1 MKISKH
7 LTLEEC
13 TRSATADRLGIV
25 NNNPNQSIIENMQ
38 LLAEKVFEP
47 IREHF
52 KTPIYVSSM
61 YRGLNLNQAIKGSI
75 TSRHCSGQA
84 MDIDM
89 DSKGKPTNKEI
100 FDYIKK
106 NLEFD
111 QMIAEFPVKGQ
122 PSWVHVSYTNAKN
135 RKQILVA
142 KKINGKT
149 VYINYKNDKDLI

>member
-1 MKISKH
+1 MQISKH

-13 TRSATADRLGIV
+13 TRSATADKLGIV
-25 NNNPNQSIIENMQ
+25 NNNPNQSVIDNMK

-52 KTPIYVSSM
+52 KAPIHVSSV

-75 TSRHCSGQA
+75 TSQHCAGQA

-89 DSKGKPTNKEI
+89 DSKGKPTNKEV
-100 FDYIKK
+100 FDYIRK

-111 QMIAEFPVKGQ
+111 QLINEFDC
-122 PSWVHVSYTNAKN
+122 SWIHVSYVKGKN
-135 RKQILVA
+135 RKQVLKA
-142 KKINGKT
+142 KKVNGRT
-149 VYINYKNDKDLI
+149 TYETYK

>member
-75 TSRHCSGQA
+75 TSQHCSGQA

-89 DSKGKPTNKEI
+89 DSKGKPTNKDI
-100 FDYIKK
+100 FDFIKK

-111 QMIAEFPVKGQ
+111 QMIWEFGNDKQ
-122 PSWVHVSYTNAKN
+122 PDWVHVSYTSAKN
-135 RKQILVA
+135 RKQILKA

-149 VYINYKNDKDLI
+149 TYENFK

>member
-13 TRSATADRLGIV
+13 TRSETADRLGIV

-75 TSRHCSGQA
+75 TSQHCSGQA

-89 DSKGKPTNKEI
+89 DSKGKPTNKDI
-100 FDYIKK
+100 FDFIKK
-106 NLEFD
+106 NLEWD
-111 QMIAEFPVKGQ
+111 QMIWEFGNDKQ
-122 PSWVHVSYTNAKN
+122 PDWVHVSYTSGKN
-135 RKQILVA
+135 RKQILKA

-149 VYINYKNDKDLI
+149 TYENFK

>member
-13 TRSATADRLGIV
+13 TRSATADKLGIV

-52 KTPIYVSSM
+52 KTPIHVSSM

-75 TSRHCSGQA
+75 TSQHCSGQA

-89 DSKGKPTNKEI
+89 DSKGKPTNKDI
-100 FDYIKK
+100 FDFIKK

-111 QMIAEFPVKGQ
+111 QMIWEFGNDKQ
-122 PSWVHVSYTNAKN
+122 PDWVHVSYTSSKN
-135 RKQILVA
+135 RKQILKA

-149 VYINYKNDKDLI
+149 TYENFK

>member
-13 TRSATADRLGIV
+13 TRSATADKLGIV

-52 KTPIYVSSM
+52 KTPIHVSSM

-75 TSRHCSGQA
+75 TSQHCSGQA

-89 DSKGKPTNKEI
+89 DSKGKPTNKDI
-100 FDYIKK
+100 FDFIKK

-111 QMIAEFPVKGQ
+111 QMIWEFGNDKQ
-122 PSWVHVSYTNAKN
+122 PDWVHVSYTSSKN
-135 RKQILVA
+135 RKQILKA
-142 KKINGKT
+142 KKINGRTTYENFK
-149 VYINYKNDKDLI
+149 

>member
-13 TRSATADRLGIV
+13 TRSATADKLGIV

-75 TSRHCSGQA
+75 TSQHCSGQA

-89 DSKGKPTNKEI
+89 DSKGKPTNKDI
-100 FDYIKK
+100 FDFIKK

-111 QMIAEFPVKGQ
+111 QMIWEFGNDKQ
-122 PSWVHVSYTNAKN
+122 PDWVHVSYTSGKN
-135 RKQILVA
+135 RKQILKA

-149 VYINYKNDKDLI
+149 TYENFK

>member
-13 TRSATADRLGIV
+13 TRSETADRLGIV

-75 TSRHCSGQA
+75 TSQHCSGQA

-89 DSKGKPTNKEI
+89 DSKGKPTNKDI
-100 FDYIKK
+100 FDFIKK

-111 QMIAEFPVKGQ
+111 QMIWEFGNDKQ
-122 PSWVHVSYTNAKN
+122 PDWVHVSYTSGKN
-135 RKQILVA
+135 RKQILKA

-149 VYINYKNDKDLI
+149 TYENFK

>member
-13 TRSATADRLGIV
+13 TRSETADRLGIV

-52 KTPIYVSSM
+52 KTPIHVSSM

-75 TSRHCSGQA
+75 TSQHCSGQA

-89 DSKGKPTNKEI
+89 DSKGKPTNKDI
-100 FDYIKK
+100 FDFIKK

-111 QMIAEFPVKGQ
+111 QMIWEFGNDKQ
-122 PSWVHVSYTNAKN
+122 PDWVHVSYTSSKN
-135 RKQILVA
+135 RKQILKA
-142 KKINGKT
+142 KKINGRTTYENFK
-149 VYINYKNDKDLI
+149 

>member
-13 TRSATADRLGIV
+13 TRSATADKLGIV

-52 KTPIYVSSM
+52 KTPIHVTSM

-75 TSRHCSGQA
+75 TSQHCSGQA

-89 DSKGKPTNKEI
+89 DAKGKPTNKDI
-100 FDYIKK
+100 FDFIKK

-111 QMIAEFPVKGQ
+111 QMIWEFGNDKQ
-122 PSWVHVSYTNAKN
+122 PDWVHVSYTSGKN
-135 RKQILVA
+135 RKQILKA

-149 VYINYKNDKDLI
+149 TYENFK

>member
-13 TRSATADRLGIV
+13 TRSETADRLGIV

-75 TSRHCSGQA
+75 TSQHCSGQA

-89 DSKGKPTNKEI
+89 DSKGKPTNKDI
-100 FDYIKK
+100 FDFIKK

-111 QMIAEFPVKGQ
+111 QMIWEFGNDKQ
-122 PSWVHVSYTNAKN
+122 PDWVHVSYTSSKN
-135 RKQILVA
+135 RKQILKA
-142 KKINGKT
+142 KKINGRTTYENFK
-149 VYINYKNDKDLI
+149 